1 MSESVAGLN
10 IRPMTVDDIPAVHV
24 LDVLSFTLPWSER
37 SLIYEVS
44 QNSAARAWIAEI
56 DQPQEQRIVGM
67 LVLWIILD
75 EAHIATLAVHP
86 DFRRKGIARVIM
98 ENALN
103 AAFVEGA
110 RSSQLEVRA
119 GNQVALK
126 MYQQLGYKVVNRRK
140 HYYHDN
146 QEDALLLT
154 LEHLGLFNPETG
166 GRHES

>member
-126 MYQQLGYKVVNRRK
+126 MYQQLGYKMVNRRK